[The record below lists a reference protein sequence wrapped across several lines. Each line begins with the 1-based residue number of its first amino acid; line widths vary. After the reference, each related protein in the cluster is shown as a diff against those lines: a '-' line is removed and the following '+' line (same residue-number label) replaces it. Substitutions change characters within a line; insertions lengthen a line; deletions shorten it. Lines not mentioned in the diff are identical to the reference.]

1 MKTKKLNTSR
11 ETNKRKS
18 RRPKAP
24 FSFFHFVKTL
34 LLFILNNLRSSH
46 FPRLFLSVS
55 PLCSNNSVLNL
66 DLRFSKLHSDLKFR
80 WLLGCFKKETF
91 FHLNISSF
99 RSFANRFAISRY
111 YCCYKNEI
119 VFIMALIL
127 PQFSFFLFD
136 QLFPLTSP
144 LSFCF
149 VFNSSSKY
157 AFNFYNYHYYSFHI
171 CSIWFLSL

>member
-1 MKTKKLNTSR
+1 M
-11 ETNKRKS
+11 
-18 RRPKAP
+18 
-24 FSFFHFVKTL
+24 
-34 LLFILNNLRSSH
+34 LLFILNNNLRSSH

-119 VFIMALIL
+119 VFFYGTHS
-127 PQFSFFLFD
+127 PQIFIFFLFD

-144 LSFCF
+144 SLSFCF
-149 VFNSSSKY
+149 VFNSFSKY
-157 AFNFYNYHYYSFHI
+157 TFNFYNYHYYSFPI
-171 CSIWFLSL
+171 RSIWFLSL